1 MSFQNRIND
10 DIKSSMKLKDNERL
24 LVLRS
29 IKSAIL
35 IEKTKDR
42 NLEIS
47 DDLCIKIISKLAK
60 QRRDSAKIYKN
71 MNREDLYAVEINQL
85 KYLQH
90 YLPEMMS
97 DDEIK
102 REVNL
107 IINSNNFNSLSDMG
121 KCMVL
126 VLKKISGNADGK
138 KVAEI
143 VKSELKDR

>member
-1 MSFQNRIND
+1 M
-10 DIKSSMKLKDNERL
+10 
-24 LVLRS
+24 
-29 IKSAIL
+29 
-35 IEKTKDR
+35 KTKDR

-121 KCMVL
+121 KCIL
-126 VLKKISGNADGK
+126 VLKKNFWK
-138 KVAEI
+138 C
-143 VKSELKDR
+143 RW

>member
-1 MSFQNRIND
+1 MSLQNRIND

-47 DDLCIKIISKLAK
+47 DDLCLKIISKLAK

-85 KYLQH
+85 EYLKH

-107 IINSNNFNSLSDMG
+107 IINSNNFSSLSDMG

-143 VKSELKDR
+143 VKSELNDR

>member
-1 MSFQNRIND
+1 MSLQNRIND

-47 DDLCIKIISKLAK
+47 DDLCIKIITKLAK

-71 MNREDLYAVEINQL
+71 LNREDLYAVEINQL

-143 VKSELKDR
+143 VKSKLKDR

>member
-1 MSFQNRIND
+1 MTLQQKIND

-42 NLEIS
+42 SLEIS
-47 DDLCIKIISKLAK
+47 DDLCLKIISKLAK

-71 MNREDLYAVEINQL
+71 TNREDLYAIEINQL
-85 KYLQH
+85 KYLQY
-90 YLPEMMS
+90 YLPKMMS
-97 DDEIK
+97 TDEIK
-102 REVNL
+102 KEVSQ
-107 IINSNNFNSLSDMG
+107 IIVSNNFNSLSDMS

-126 VLKKISGNADGK
+126 VLKKFSVNADGK
-138 KVAEI
+138 KIAEI
-143 VKSELKDR
+143 VRKELKGK

>member
-1 MSFQNRIND
+1 MSLQNRIND
-10 DIKSSMKLKDNERL
+10 DLKSSMKLKDNERL

-35 IEKTKDR
+35 IEKTKGR

-47 DDLCIKIISKLAK
+47 DDLCLKIISKLAK

-71 MNREDLYAVEINQL
+71 TNREDLYAIEINQL

-97 DDEIK
+97 DDKIK
-102 REVNL
+102 KEVSQ
-107 IINSNNFNSLSDMG
+107 IIASNNFNSLSDMG

-138 KVAEI
+138 KIAEI
-143 VKSELKDR
+143 VRRELKGK

>member
-1 MSFQNRIND
+1 MSLQNRIND

-29 IKSAIL
+29 IKSEIL

-47 DDLCIKIISKLAK
+47 DDLCLKIISKLAK

-85 KYLQH
+85 EYLKH

-107 IINSNNFNSLSDMG
+107 IINSNNFSSLSDMG

-143 VKSELKDR
+143 VKSELNDR